1 MENIN
6 NNQGLLNEIK
16 QYIQKANNSIQSII
30 DDVRINN
37 NLNNLVDLLEGLTY
51 CFKGI
56 NLMNI
61 ESIDISIEELK
72 QNIVEI
78 LDGVENQ
85 DFSLIADILEYE
97 IIERIEDLNKILKNS

>member
-6 NNQGLLNEIK
+6 NKQGLLNEIK
-16 QYIQKANNSIQSII
+16 QYIQKVNNSIQSVI

-61 ESIDISIEELK
+61 ESIDIYIEELK

-85 DFSLIADILEYE
+85 DFNLIADILEYE